1 MGKGAARSPEKLSAE
16 ELEERRQKRREEQL
30 GTKSDACFPL
40 ERRASLTLSPYVK
53 FKAAVPTQNLTHPM
67 TKRFPPK
74 GTRGRESVLEAEEG
88 RCQAERDR
96 EEGGIQR
103 RATSKYKIHQNTSG
117 KAGKACNLPR
127 HLFCVAL
134 YCCQSDWQLWNWT
147 VSVFAILKA
156 VNPNGKMIGPDNP
169 TCWQCLRTFKC
180 GIGQRNRTKKKPQ
193 RRITRGVSAG
203 MRQKG

>member
-96 EEGGIQR
+96 EEGTSKEGPQVSTKYIKIPQEKPEK
-103 RATSKYKIHQNTSG
+103 RATLQDIYFVLHYI
-117 KAGKACNLPR
+117 
-127 HLFCVAL
+127 
-134 YCCQSDWQLWNWT
+134 
-147 VSVFAILKA
+147 A
-156 VNPNGKMIGPDNP
+156 VRVIGSFEIG
-169 TCWQCLRTFKC
+169 LRA
-180 GIGQRNRTKKKPQ
+180 RSR
-193 RRITRGVSAG
+193 S
-203 MRQKG
+203 